1 VFEIYHLNLIKN
13 FLIFLIEP
21 SGTANLPFTTLFSR
35 FFSLG
40 SSLIQ
45 WDTIEIIIGLY
56 NKRLNNCVFKQKL
69 SLEVDEKE
77 TEEKIEEHYK
87 STNVSK
93 AIEDLEKLRLLLY
106 RL

>member
-1 VFEIYHLNLIKN
+1 MYTLRDEICSEKK
-13 FLIFLIEP
+13 
-21 SGTANLPFTTLFSR
+21 R
-35 FFSLG
+35 FFFFLAM
-40 SSLIQ
+40 IH
-45 WDTIEIIIGLY
+45 

-69 SLEVDEKE
+69 SVEVDEKE